1 MELVVR
7 ADAARFARDARAA
20 IDAIRQRGRLPAVV
34 GGTGLYIRALLRGL
48 DPATPADPAFRAE
61 LAEVA
66 AREGRAALH
75 GRLAAQEPALARRL
89 HPNDHVR
96 IIRALELVRAGSP
109 AGEAQTRWR
118 EGDAEWD
125 VVYVGLTLDRARLDD
140 RLRRRAQRMVA
151 AGLEDEVRGLL
162 ARGYVPTLPAMQGPG
177 YREVVR
183 VVQDRLEL
191 EELAGLATAAGA
203 SVGERVIQERPAAT
217 PSLYFGSGKVEEM
230 AEAARTGGVNLFIS
244 DDPLSPIQERNLSES
259 LGIKVIDRTALIL
272 DIFAQRA
279 RSAEGKLQVELAQ
292 LTYLLPRLVGQW
304 KHLERLGGGIGTRG
318 PGETQLESDRRAI
331 RQRVQKLKR
340 ELEGVQAHRRLQR
353 ASRRRAGVPV
363 VALVGY
369 TNAGKTTLLNR
380 LTGSHLTAADQ
391 LFVTLDPA
399 ARLVERPGRRP
410 FILTDTVGFIR
421 KLPHELVAAFR
432 ATLEELTEADV
443 LVHVVDASQGA
454 LEEHMAA
461 VDSLLRELEVAADR
475 PTVLALNKV
484 DRLDEA
490 HAAAVLAG
498 RRSAVALSAAT
509 GEGVETLLDAI
520 EKALPV
526 SGAVTLRIPHG
537 DGAALALCYERGRV
551 LTRADTPG
559 HVTLEVELAGPALAA
574 LGAYRV
580 ERVLD

>member
-1 MELVVR
+1 V
-7 ADAARFARDARAA
+7 
-20 IDAIRQRGRLPAVV
+20 RQRVNGRNGRGQEV
-34 GGTGLYIRALLRGL
+34 GRERERAML
-48 DPATPADPAFRAE
+48 
-61 LAEVA
+61 
-66 AREGRAALH
+66 AAL
-75 GRLAAQEPALARRL
+75 RRPKQPRVEVEESLA
-89 HPNDHVR
+89 
-96 IIRALELVRAGSP
+96 
-109 AGEAQTRWR
+109 
-118 EGDAEWD
+118 
-125 VVYVGLTLDRARLDD
+125 
-140 RLRRRAQRMVA
+140 
-151 AGLEDEVRGLL
+151 
-162 ARGYVPTLPAMQGPG
+162 
-177 YREVVR
+177 
-183 VVQDRLEL
+183 
-191 EELAGLATAAGA
+191 ELAGLTTAAGA
-203 SVGERVIQERPAAT
+203 TVSERVIQERQAAT

-230 AEAARTGGVNLFIS
+230 AEVARTRGANLFIS
-244 DDPLSPIQERNLSES
+244 DDPLSPIQERNLSEA

-318 PGETQLESDRRAI
+318 PGETQLESDRRVI

-353 ASRRRAGVPV
+353 ASRRRSGVPV

-399 ARLVERPGRRP
+399 ARLVERAARRP

-443 LVHVVDASQGA
+443 LVHVVDASHPA

-461 VDSLLRELEVAADR
+461 VDALLRELEVADR
-475 PTVLALNKV
+475 PTVLALNKI

-490 HAAAVLAG
+490 AAGAVLAG
-498 RRSAVALSAAT
+498 RRDAVALSATT
-509 GEGVETLLDAI
+509 GEGLETLLDTI
-520 EKALPV
+520 EKVLPAA
-526 SGAVTLRIPHG
+526 GAITLRIPHG

-551 LTRADTPG
+551 LSRGDEPG
-559 HVTLEVELAGPALAA
+559 HVTLEVELPAAA
-574 LGAYRV
+574 QAAVATYRV

>member
-1 MELVVR
+1 M
-7 ADAARFARDARAA
+7 
-20 IDAIRQRGRLPAVV
+20 RQRSNGSGRGGYEV
-34 GGTGLYIRALLRGL
+34 GR
-48 DPATPADPAFRAE
+48 
-61 LAEVA
+61 
-66 AREGRAALH
+66 ARERAMLAAL
-75 GRLAAQEPALARRL
+75 RRPKQRRL
-89 HPNDHVR
+89 
-96 IIRALELVRAGSP
+96 
-109 AGEAQTRWR
+109 
-118 EGDAEWD
+118 D
-125 VVYVGLTLDRARLDD
+125 VEESLD
-140 RLRRRAQRMVA
+140 
-151 AGLEDEVRGLL
+151 
-162 ARGYVPTLPAMQGPG
+162 
-177 YREVVR
+177 
-183 VVQDRLEL
+183 
-191 EELAGLATAAGA
+191 ELAGLTAAAGA
-203 SVGERVIQERPAAT
+203 TVGQRVIQEREAAT
-217 PSLYFGSGKVEEM
+217 PSLYFGSGKVQEL
-230 AEAARTGGVNLFIS
+230 AELARTSGANLFIS
-244 DDPLSPIQERNLSES
+244 DDPLSPIQERNLSEA

-318 PGETQLESDRRAI
+318 PGETQLESDRRVI
-331 RQRVQKLKR
+331 RHRVQKLKR

-353 ASRRRAGVPV
+353 AGRRRSGVPV

-399 ARLVERPGRRP
+399 ARLVERPARRP

-432 ATLEELTEADV
+432 ATLEELSEADV
-443 LVHVVDASQGA
+443 LVHVVDASHPA
-454 LEEHMAA
+454 HEEHMAA
-461 VDSLLRELEVAADR
+461 VEALLRELEVADR
-475 PTVLALNKV
+475 PTVLALNKI

-490 HAAAVLAG
+490 QAGAVLAG
-498 RRSAVALSAAT
+498 RRSAVALSAAG

-520 EKALPV
+520 EKMLPA

-551 LTRADTPG
+551 LARTDEPG
-559 HVTLEVELAGPALAA
+559 WVTLEVELPGPAQTALAA
-574 LGAYRV
+574 YRI